1 MPRQVIVKS
10 VVEGLNTDGGF
21 QQLLNEIEGWGSPG
35 SGSMPLDQTTDQ
47 SNFEV
52 SGFAAGWQSHMVQ
65 TAGVTSDLCIGE
77 DRPAADDRIGDQ
89 TLLDV
94 DGGSLAYGTE
104 GLARI

>member
-1 MPRQVIVKS
+1 MKS